1 MPTGITIVGLGPGV
15 PGLLTV
21 EAQQVLQT
29 AHEIHLRTRL
39 HPTVAALPA
48 AAAIHSFDNVYEQA
62 DSFDDVYVE
71 IASKVVELGARNE
84 GVVYAVPGHPL
95 VGEVSVQHI
104 LVLAEKA
111 GVPVRIVEGLSFV
124 EPVCSLLK
132 LDPLG
137 GLQVADAMSLAKRH
151 YPEWNPDLPL
161 IVGQLYS
168 RSLAADVKLVLMMA
182 YPDDHEVV
190 LVKGAGTKSPWR
202 RQMPLYE
209 LDRRDEL
216 DHLTA
221 LLVPPLSEAGSVAAF
236 QELVA
241 QLRAP
246 GGCPWDREQTHASLR
261 PSLLEET
268 YEVLQ
273 ALDESD
279 TCSLQEELGD
289 LLLQILL
296 HTQIA
301 IEQGEFRMADVVA
314 QVVAKL
320 KHRHPHVF
328 GEVQVVDSDDVL
340 ANWER
345 IKSAEKEHEPNGG
358 TFSGVPRSLPALAR
372 AQALLRRAAR
382 LGCARPDVA
391 AVWSAADRYLSELHN
406 APDEEARQVA
416 TGELLFSVVDL
427 AHRLG
432 TDAEGALREAVTR
445 FGRCAEERVGNEAL
459 QKGPAP
465 PIH

>member
-1 MPTGITIVGLGPGV
+1 
-15 PGLLTV
+15 
-21 EAQQVLQT
+21 
-29 AHEIHLRTRL
+29 
-39 HPTVAALPA
+39 
-48 AAAIHSFDNVYEQA
+48 
-62 DSFDDVYVE
+62 
-71 IASKVVELGARNE
+71 
-84 GVVYAVPGHPL
+84 
-95 VGEVSVQHI
+95 
-104 LVLAEKA
+104 
-111 GVPVRIVEGLSFV
+111 
-124 EPVCSLLK
+124 
-132 LDPLG
+132 
-137 GLQVADAMSLAKRH
+137 
-151 YPEWNPDLPL
+151 
-161 IVGQLYS
+161 
-168 RSLAADVKLVLMMA
+168 
-182 YPDDHEVV
+182 
-190 LVKGAGTKSPWR
+190 
-202 RQMPLYE
+202 MPLYE

-416 TGELLFSVVDL
+416 TGELLFSVADL